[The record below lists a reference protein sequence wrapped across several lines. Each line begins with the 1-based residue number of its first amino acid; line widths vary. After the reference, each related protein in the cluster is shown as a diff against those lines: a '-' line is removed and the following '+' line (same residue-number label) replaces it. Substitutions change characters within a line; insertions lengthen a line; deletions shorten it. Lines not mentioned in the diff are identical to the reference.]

1 MQLTRNTLPPIL
13 ASAKLEHL
21 PNVLAKHRDLK
32 QQPTQL
38 IIFLLHTSL
47 ETAISFRQ
55 QRHDAFILRMHIC
68 VFLQNLISK
77 KKKTITKP
85 FWQLLYN
92 SVLSHAKSKS
102 TADFS
107 VPPGILPAL
116 KKHITETWLV
126 SQPSMHLTSRENIKD
141 QLGKLLRLWSKR
153 KMQII
158 KRHTNTV
165 WSNQNKVFTLLYFSG
180 D

>member
-55 QRHDAFILRMHIC
+55 QRHDAFILRMHVC
-68 VFLQNLISK
+68 VFLENLISK
-77 KKKTITKP
+77 KKKQSRNPSSSCYTTVFFPMPNLKA
-85 FWQLLYN
+85 QL
-92 SVLSHAKSKS
+92 
-102 TADFS
+102 TF
-107 VPPGILPAL
+107 PTLPAFY
-116 KKHITETWLV
+116 
-126 SQPSMHLTSRENIKD
+126 
-141 QLGKLLRLWSKR
+141 LL
-153 KMQII
+153 
-158 KRHTNTV
+158 
-165 WSNQNKVFTLLYFSG
+165 
-180 D
+180 

>member
-47 ETAISFRQ
+47 ETAISFKQ
-55 QRHDAFILRMHIC
+55 QWHDAFILRMHIC

-107 VPPGILPAL
+107 VPPSILPAL
-116 KKHITETWLV
+116 KNTSPKPDLYLNLLCTYHLEKTTWKAAET
-126 SQPSMHLTSRENIKD
+126 MI
-141 QLGKLLRLWSKR
+141 
-153 KMQII
+153 
-158 KRHTNTV
+158 
-165 WSNQNKVFTLLYFSG
+165 
-180 D
+180 